1 MSWRFVAY
9 EKFVFG
15 SIFPAMSIGP
25 CIVKPPCRP
34 TIVWPPIS
42 MVGAPSAPRTP
53 PRFAMKNAS
62 LPRPNLW
69 PRLKYPRSRS
79 NSVAFG
85 SYSNSTKKLKF
96 GVIARETKSSTSSGG
111 SNFTSVS
118 RGDSLYS
125 NRPPETRRARLSITV
140 LRVPSSFRLPTR
152 PSGRDALGIWKP
164 IMWNCS
170 PNRLRRGGRVWQAL
184 HCMSYWRANAGIAS
198 TDRAS
203 TYANS
208 IPARTVAKNA
218 RRNMPFPFRWKTRR
232 HAEPRDAAA
241 DSEAEGQ
248 LRSGERR
255 AAERAAETRRAA
267 DPRPA

>member
-1 MSWRFVAY
+1 
-9 EKFVFG
+9 
-15 SIFPAMSIGP
+15 MSIGP

-118 RGDSLYS
+118 RLAVLEQAARDMKGEAVDHRLESPVVLEAS
-125 NRPPETRRARLSITV
+125 DEAVRTRRARNLKAHHV
-140 LRVPSSFRLPTR
+140 ELLPEPVQARGPRVA
-152 PSGRDALGIWKP
+152 G
-164 IMWNCS
+164 
-170 PNRLRRGGRVWQAL
+170 VAL
-184 HCMSYWRANAGIAS
+184 HVVLARERGDRVDGSYIDVCQQHSCENGRGE
-198 TDRAS
+198 
-203 TYANS
+203 
-208 IPARTVAKNA
+208 RTPEQC
-218 RRNMPFPFRWKTRR
+218 PFPFAGDTPSRQARQRTAKRR
-232 HAEPRDAAA
+232 
-241 DSEAEGQ
+241 
-248 LRSGERR
+248 
-255 AAERAAETRRAA
+255 
-267 DPRPA
+267 